1 MAAGTWS
8 PWRTLSPVLETH
20 PQSHETLISRNA
32 SSTASAQLVMYAQG
46 YRRKLARDAAPAACS
61 GRKRAASGR
70 YSEAVTE
77 LAGGD
82 SRFASDRGAADPA
95 VTAALA
101 AFAAGQ
107 CGEHE
112 ALTVL
117 AATRLL
123 VPVVAVLAGEAASG
137 PAPAGPA
144 AGQAEKDSEMAI
156 PAIVGRDGR
165 QALPAFTGIETM
177 QRWRPAARPVP
188 VPAASVWQSAVDQA
202 QAVVI
207 DIAGPVPL
215 VIEGSRL
222 LALASGAPVPQLQE
236 DPDVR
241 AAVAAAAASQLAGIL
256 VRLGPPPANADL
268 TLELAPADPDAFEP
282 VPAGLAEAIAGDVA
296 ARLGSRAR
304 RGIAVRVRPPAAG
317 RTH

>member
-1 MAAGTWS
+1 
-8 PWRTLSPVLETH
+8 
-20 PQSHETLISRNA
+20 
-32 SSTASAQLVMYAQG
+32 
-46 YRRKLARDAAPAACS
+46 
-61 GRKRAASGR
+61 
-70 YSEAVTE
+70 
-77 LAGGD
+77 
-82 SRFASDRGAADPA
+82 
-95 VTAALA
+95 
-101 AFAAGQ
+101 
-107 CGEHE
+107 
-112 ALTVL
+112 
-117 AATRLL
+117 
-123 VPVVAVLAGEAASG
+123 
-137 PAPAGPA
+137 
-144 AGQAEKDSEMAI
+144 MAI

-177 QRWRPAARPVP
+177 RRWRPAARPVA

-222 LALASGAPVPQLQE
+222 LALASSAPVPRLHE

-241 AAVAAAAASQLAGIL
+241 AAVAAAAAGQRAGIR

-268 TLELAPADPDAFEP
+268 TLELAPADPDASEP
-282 VPAGLAEAIAGDVA
+282 VPAAVAEAIAGDVA